1 MQERK
6 IKDVLRFNR
15 EGGTM
20 AYDERAIMAANNN
33 ADIYEAM
40 FRSRGLHYER
50 LPYAFVGKDM
60 PPPYYSNLTVLSE
73 NYLSEILLLLR
84 SIARKFNGAVGFK
97 DSFCEFDLRDNG
109 FDLLFD
115 ASWIWKPAA
124 NPPKTNWVRVEN
136 SLDLEQW
143 EHAWGR
149 SGSPTQIRMF
159 SDTMMQRPDIVFFGK
174 RIAGSFVAGCI
185 ANASSDC
192 VGISNVF
199 SLPPSVDTFHEA
211 TAAVSSISHGLPI
224 VGYASGPALD
234 SARRVGF
241 EATGDLRI
249 LVAKNAQF

>member
-1 MQERK
+1 
-6 IKDVLRFNR
+6 
-15 EGGTM
+15 M

-50 LPYAFVGKDM
+50 LPYAFVGKDT

-73 NYLSEILLLLR
+73 NHLSEILLLLR
-84 SIARKFNGAVGFK
+84 SIAGTFEGKVGFK
-97 DSFCEFDLRDNG
+97 DSFREFDVGDNG
-109 FDLLFD
+109 FEVLFE

-124 NPPKTNWVRVEN
+124 ANPPATNWVRIE
-136 SLDLEQW
+136 SPLDLEQW
-143 EHAWGR
+143 EDAWKR

-159 SDTMMQRPDIVFFGK
+159 SETMMQRPDIVFFGK
-174 RIAGSFVAGCI
+174 RVASSFVAGCI
-185 ANASSDC
+185 ANTSSDC

-199 SLPPSVDTFHEA
+199 SLPGAPDTFHEA

-224 VGYASGPALD
+224 VGYASGRALD

-241 EATGDLRI
+241 EATGGLRI
-249 LVAKNAQF
+249 LVARDAQF